1 MATAVLIPLS
11 EYLETTYSPDCE
23 WVGGELRE
31 RSVPQFSHASVQ
43 RFFTAYFTFHRKKLG
58 VRAYPDLR
66 LQVDAEHV
74 RVPDVMVVRES
85 DPADE
90 IVSVAPLL
98 CIEVL
103 SPEDRMSEIQEKV
116 DEYLD
121 MGVASVWVVDPRRRK
136 AFQTDVR
143 SLQPVEELYVPDTKI
158 AIPLSEVFEELN
170 ELKSRVSEAD
180 RIGSTES
187 RRARY

>member
-1 MATAVLIPLS
+1 MATAVLVRLS
-11 EYLETTYSPDCE
+11 EYLQTSYQPDCE
-23 WVGGELRE
+23 WVKGELRE
-31 RSVPQFSHASVQ
+31 RSVPQLSHASVQ
-43 RFFTAYFTFHRKKLG
+43 RFFTAYFTFTGKKLG
-58 VRAYPDLR
+58 VRVYPELR

-74 RVPDVMVVRES
+74 RVPDVMVMRDS
-85 DPADE
+85 DPVDE
-90 IVSVAPLL
+90 IVVVAPLL

-121 MGVASVWVVDPRRRK
+121 MGVNSVWVVDPRRRK

-143 SLQPVEELYVPDTKI
+143 SLQPVEVLTVPDTKI

-170 ELKSRVSEAD
+170 ELKGRRSRQV
-180 RIGSTES
+180 
-187 RRARY
+187 

>member
-1 MATAVLIPLS
+1 MATSVLVPLS
-11 EYLETTYSPDCE
+11 EYLDTTYHPDCE
-23 WVGGELRE
+23 WVRGELRE
-31 RSVPQFSHASVQ
+31 RSVPQLSHSSVQ

-58 VRAYPDLR
+58 VRVYPELR

-74 RVPDVMVVRES
+74 RVPDVMVIRES

-90 IVSVAPLL
+90 IVTVAPLL

-103 SPEDRMSEIQEKV
+103 SPDDRMSDTQEKV

-121 MGVASVWVVDPRRRK
+121 MGVDSVWVIDPRRRK

-143 SLQPVEELYVPDTKI
+143 SLQPVEILTVPDTRI
-158 AIPLSEVFEELN
+158 AIPLSDVFEELN
-170 ELKSRVSEAD
+170 ELQSRHSL
-180 RIGSTES
+180 
-187 RRARY
+187 